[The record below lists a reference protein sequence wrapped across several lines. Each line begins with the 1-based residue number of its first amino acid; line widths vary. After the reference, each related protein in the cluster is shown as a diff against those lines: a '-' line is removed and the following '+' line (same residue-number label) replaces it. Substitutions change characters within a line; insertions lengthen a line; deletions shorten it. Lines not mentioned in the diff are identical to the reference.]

1 MKKGFLRI
9 VYESGGNAQNISGCP
24 ALTQRRGVMIT
35 VEAVTKRFRSGIL
48 PGRGG
53 ASGSDNL
60 AAVDNVSFVC
70 RPGRVFSLL
79 GPNGAGK
86 TTMLRMIATMLR
98 PTTGRITVA
107 GCDTVH
113 RQEGVRGRIGFLT
126 GTTGLYARLTPREII
141 SYYGEL
147 HGMEKGVLAKR
158 MEELFFTLGME
169 GFANRRT
176 GSLSSG
182 MKQKVSI
189 ARTMIHDPEV
199 LVFDEPT
206 VGLDVVTSKSIMT
219 LIRGCREQGK
229 TVVFSTHIMGEV
241 SMLSDDLAV
250 IHKGRLL
257 FCDTFSNFTERMSS
271 KTIEDEFIGMI
282 EAADG
287 GS

>member
-1 MKKGFLRI
+1 
-9 VYESGGNAQNISGCP
+9 
-24 ALTQRRGVMIT
+24 MIT
-35 VEAVTKRFRSGIL
+35 VEAVTKRFK
-48 PGRGG
+48 PGTAHGTG
-53 ASGSDNL
+53 AAKSEDHI
-60 AAVDNVSFVC
+60 AAVDNVSFAC
-70 RPGRVFSLL
+70 TPGRVFSLL

-98 PTTGRITVA
+98 PSSGRITVA
-107 GCDTVH
+107 GCDTVKE
-113 RQEGVRGRIGFLT
+113 QEGVRGRIGFLT
-126 GTTGLYARLTPREII
+126 GTTGLYARLTPHEIV

-147 HGMEKGVLAKR
+147 HGVEKGTLEKR
-158 MEELFFTLGME
+158 REELFFTLGIE

-219 LIRGCREQGK
+219 LIRGCRDQGK

-241 SMLSDDLAV
+241 SLLSDDLAI
-250 IHKGRLL
+250 IHRGRLL
-257 FCDTFSNFTERMSS
+257 FCDTFGRFTEGMRS

-282 EAADG
+282 EAAEARA
-287 GS
+287 